1 MSDTENNSMHTEIV
15 SEKDLKTKGFCVV
28 TSDEIEMII
37 IPENVD
43 ISENKK

>member
-1 MSDTENNSMHTEIV
+1 MSDTENNSMRIEFV
-15 SEKDLKTKGFCVV
+15 WEKDLKTKGFDVV
-28 TSDEIEMII
+28 TSDEIEIKI